1 VRELLARQ
9 EVALGKGAH
18 EALPGTRI
26 VAALGEDL
34 RLAHKDDRR
43 VTRVVGPRR
52 ERVQGVRVEGTRL
65 LSAIVKQELVAMEAQ
80 QHGAHL
86 LHTSGARHG
95 GGKRQ
100 ARWERC
106 IRPPD
111 EALSALT
118 HVANLF

>member
-65 LSAIVKQELVAMEAQ
+65 LSAIVK
-80 QHGAHL
+80 
-86 LHTSGARHG
+86 
-95 GGKRQ
+95 
-100 ARWERC
+100 
-106 IRPPD
+106 
-111 EALSALT
+111 
-118 HVANLF
+118 